1 MPPKK
6 TTKRALAKRTFL
18 EKAGVAA
25 LKGGGGFAIGA
36 SVGAIEESINSRAA
50 TISKGL
56 FAVAGAAAEVFLD
69 EESSPVL
76 KEAGKAALYGAT
88 SMVGYSAGRSGTA
101 KVIAAK
107 RKADA
112 ERVKQQL
119 REDLERDAEILAAQA
134 PALELAAAQPEHVNG
149 VLPHPIEIDDTRARK
164 RGNGKA
170 AEKQ

>member
-1 MPPKK
+1 MAAKK
-6 TTKRALAKRTFL
+6 TTKRAPLASRTFL
-18 EKAGVAA
+18 ERSGVAA
-25 LKGGGGFAIGA
+25 LKAGGGFAIGA
-36 SVGAIEESINSRAA
+36 SVGAVEEAINSRAA
-50 TISKGL
+50 TVSKGL

-119 REDLERDAEILAAQA
+119 REDMERDAEILAAQQM
-134 PALELAAAQPEHVNG
+134 PALAAAPPVPEHVNG
-149 VLPHPIEIDDTRARK
+149 IAHPIEIDDTRANK
-164 RGNGKA
+164 RSKA